1 MSKVVTFVIP
11 RQPPP
16 SLNAMQ
22 RMHWAQ
28 RMEITDTWAEEI
40 AVAAK
45 EAGKPQFKRAEVR
58 LRLYYRTHRR
68 RDADNAIG
76 GPAKVILDGLR
87 DAGVIPDDDT
97 NTIRLLEPVIGVDK
111 ANPRVEIEL
120 RELDGARMDREV
132 RQA

>member
-28 RMEITDTWAEEI
+28 RMEIKDTWAEEI

-76 GPAKVILDGLR
+76 GAGKVILDALR
-87 DAGVIPDDDT
+87 KAGVIRDDHTDA
-97 NTIRLLEPVIGVDK
+97 IRLPEPVIAVERE
-111 ANPRVEIEL
+111 NPRGEIEL
-120 RELDGARMDREV
+120 RELAEGRRAG
-132 RQA
+132 